1 MKICVKSADVPIYP
15 DDFYDFSTGVD
26 ISDKQINKW
35 IEECITELE
44 WEGNKEGFYTIS
56 SGNSYVSVHK
66 NSEGYR
72 IVVAKNHNEADI
84 FTE

>member
-15 DDFYDFSTGVD
+15 DDFYDFSAGVD
-26 ISDKQINKW
+26 ISDKKINEW

-44 WEGNKEGFYTIS
+44 WEGSKEGFYTIS
-56 SGNSYVSVHK
+56 SGNSRVSVHK

-72 IVVAKNHNEADI
+72 IVVAKNHSEADI